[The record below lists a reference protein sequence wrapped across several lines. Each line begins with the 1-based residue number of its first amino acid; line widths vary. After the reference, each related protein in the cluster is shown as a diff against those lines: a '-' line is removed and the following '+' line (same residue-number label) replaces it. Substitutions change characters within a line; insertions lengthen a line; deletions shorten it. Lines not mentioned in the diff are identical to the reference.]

1 MVEAFIYEKM
11 SLPLFYACSREE
23 KKKKGQQLAALL
35 IVACP
40 SIAIPR
46 LAICCAT
53 IAVIGGIV

>member
-1 MVEAFIYEKM
+1 MVGAFIYEKNVCR
-11 SLPLFYACSREE
+11 SSTPALKR

-35 IVACP
+35 IVASP